1 MAVLIVESVR
11 ELGRVW
17 QSALERLGADVE
29 LATSQSDAISK
40 LMETEFDIIVMNV
53 VLGEGGAFAVSDFVN
68 CRWPG
73 KPIFFVTSTSFF
85 SDGSIFSLCSNAC
98 AYVQSDT
105 APDDLASMVQH
116 YAM

>member
-1 MAVLIVESVR
+1 MWLCCNLFVVLKSKAI
-11 ELGRVW
+11 
-17 QSALERLGADVE
+17 ALLEEFA
-29 LATSQSDAISK
+29 
-40 LMETEFDIIVMNV
+40 ETEFDIIVMNV
-53 VLGEGGAFAVSDFVN
+53 VLGEGSAFAVSDFVN
-68 CRWPG
+68 YRWPG

-85 SDGSIFSLCSNAC
+85 SDGSIFNLCSNAC